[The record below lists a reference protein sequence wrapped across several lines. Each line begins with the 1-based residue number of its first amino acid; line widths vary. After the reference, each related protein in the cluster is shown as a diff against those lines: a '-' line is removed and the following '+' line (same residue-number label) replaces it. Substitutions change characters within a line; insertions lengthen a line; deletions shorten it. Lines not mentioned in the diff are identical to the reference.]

1 MAHPNIDER
10 RAFVKALLD
19 SGTKFDFR
27 KMVEISEKFNCTHS
41 ANRADVYALKRDSRL
56 STPHVSNHMRQIIRE
71 RDNLSC
77 QYCGINGSNDELI
90 IEHVIP
96 AVIGGVAKPYNLVV
110 ACQSCNSTKRSKVW
124 IPRNLGVITK
134 AHPEWKDKVLK
145 LADQN
150 QPNRL
155 S

>member
-1 MAHPNIDER
+1 MKNDKIEPLQIKTIETKIR
-10 RAFVKALLD
+10 RGIPKAVRLLL
-19 SGTKFDFR
+19 F
-27 KMVEISEKFNCTHS
+27 
-41 ANRADVYALKRDSRL
+41 
-56 STPHVSNHMRQIIRE
+56 E
-71 RDNLSC
+71 RDNFTC
-77 QYCGINGSNDELI
+77 QYCGVNGTSDELI

>member
-10 RAFVKALLD
+10 RAFVKELLD
-19 SGTKFDFR
+19 SGIEINFG

-41 ANRADVYALKRDSRL
+41 AIRADVYALKRDARL
-56 STPHVSNHMRQIIRE
+56 STPHVSSRMRQIIRE
-71 RDNLSC
+71 RDKFTC
-77 QYCGINGSNDELI
+77 QYCGVNGTSDELI

-96 AVIGGVAKPYNLVV
+96 AVVGGVAKPYNLVI
-110 ACQSCNSTKRSKVW
+110 ACQSCNSTKRSKIW
-124 IPRNLGVITK
+124 IPRNLEAITK
-134 AHPEWKDKVLK
+134 VHPEWKDKVLK
-145 LADQN
+145 LADPK